1 VGWGVVLTQKE
12 ETTLNCPVCKEAMIV
27 LELDEV
33 EIDHCVECRGIWLDG
48 GELEI
53 LLENSAAKDGFLD
66 SFYKNE
72 GSKEKPRK
80 CPMCDKKMEKVLYGG
95 NKTIQIDRCRKKDGI
110 WLDKGELRE
119 ILEEASYGESGVVLN
134 LLKNMFAKKPQ

>member
-1 VGWGVVLTQKE
+1 M
-12 ETTLNCPVCKEAMIV
+12 NCPVCKEAMIV

-53 LLENSAAKDGFLD
+53 LLENSAAKDGFLG
-66 SFYKNE
+66 SFQKNE

-95 NKTIQIDRCRKKDGI
+95 SKAIQIDRCPKKDGI

-119 ILEEASYGESGVVLN
+119 ILEEASYGESGVVLD
-134 LLKNMFAKKPQ
+134 LLKDMFAKKPQ